1 MNYEFPSRR
10 SIGDAFPLVSD
21 ICGVRRLRRGF
32 HYSLHGTSRRER
44 PNKGHLHAAKK
55 MCPLSEST
63 ANRRWDNFSKTLF
76 EMLRRNPSEC
86 AMCGFD
92 ATDTPSQFPLR
103 SLSLHY
109 HHNRA
114 FTLALP
120 RRLRKMC
127 SLPFLPSVASVHPT
141 NDLNRP
147 HSQLSKK

>member
-63 ANRRWDNFSKTLF
+63 ANRRWDYFSKTPLKCYA
-76 EMLRRNPSEC
+76 EIRVNVRC
-86 AMCGFD
+86 A
-92 ATDTPSQFPLR
+92 ALTRQTPHLDSRCAR
-103 SLSLHY
+103 SLPSLSPQPGVH
-109 HHNRA
+109 
-114 FTLALP
+114 P
-120 RRLRKMC
+120 RPPSPTAENVLS
-127 SLPFLPSVASVHPT
+127 SLPPVGCRSIQQT
-141 NDLNRP
+141 T
-147 HSQLSKK
+147 